1 MDQRDLLIKNG
12 KILCMDGDV
21 RADWLLT
28 QGGKIARLGVGK
40 CDPEYISGTV
50 QIIDAGGR
58 TVLPGF
64 IDNHFQVVRIGLECG
79 YVDLSHVRNYDE
91 IGQIIRREAAS
102 RSVVTAYRLDSSR
115 LEEKALPDRKVLDHY
130 CADKP
135 VLIFSL
141 DYHTIILN
149 TVAILS
155 IWMTTVF
162 PQVSSPIRR
171 KTGWRATCWT
181 PIPMMTLIPLPPALW
196 A

>member
-102 RSVVTAYRLDSSR
+102 RALSLPIGWTA
-115 LEEKALPDRKVLDHY
+115 AAWRKG
-130 CADKP
+130 P
-135 VLIFSL
+135 SGSQGPGSL
-141 DYHTIILN
+141 L
-149 TVAILS
+149 
-155 IWMTTVF
+155 
-162 PQVSSPIRR
+162 RR
-171 KTGWRATCWT
+171 
-181 PIPMMTLIPLPPALW
+181 
-196 A
+196 

>member
-79 YVDLSHVRNYDE
+79 DVDLSHVRNYD
-91 IGQIIRREAAS
+91 IDLLA
-102 RSVVTAYRLDSSR
+102 VSR
-115 LEEKALPDRKVLDHY
+115 LAVGVQKMLECAHY
-130 CADKP
+130 QF
-135 VLIFSL
+135 VVQLFSFFL
-141 DYHTIILN
+141 LVIHN
-149 TVAILS
+149 CS
-155 IWMTTVF
+155 F
-162 PQVSSPIRR
+162 F
-171 KTGWRATCWT
+171 
-181 PIPMMTLIPLPPALW
+181 
-196 A
+196 

>member
-40 CDPEYISGTV
+40 RDPEYISGTV

-64 IDNHFQVVRIGLECG
+64 IDNHFQVVRTGLECG

-91 IGQIIRREAAS
+91 
-102 RSVVTAYRLDSSR
+102 RSVRLSGVRRPAAALSLPAGWTAAAWRKRPLRTARSWTITAPISR
-115 LEEKALPDRKVLDHY
+115 
-130 CADKP
+130 
-135 VLIFSL
+135 F
-141 DYHTIILN
+141 
-149 TVAILS
+149 
-155 IWMTTVF
+155 
-162 PQVSSPIRR
+162 
-171 KTGWRATCWT
+171 
-181 PIPMMTLIPLPPALW
+181 
-196 A
+196 